1 MGGESKEPS
10 FGEGLL
16 EGLRAAVAWK
26 RGAVVLEVVKI
37 DPMPLTR
44 VRAICKR
51 VARLGHK
58 FELRSGIL
66 QATVNNWEQG
76 RRSPDTAA
84 RALSL

>member
-1 MGGESKEPS
+1 MGDQNKGPS

-16 EGLRAAVAWK
+16 EGLREALAWK
-26 RGAVVLEVVKI
+26 RGEVTLEVVNI
-37 DPMPLTR
+37 DPMPPTR

-51 VARLGHK
+51 VARSGHK
-58 FELRSGIL
+58 FELRLGIP